1 MGYDAS
7 FDGPFYRSNAWQT
20 LMKTVGSS
28 RFLLLIY
35 AVTVFVSAF
44 LLFQVQPLISR
55 RILPWFGG
63 SPAVWTTC
71 MLFFQCVLFLGYA
84 YAHAA
89 HKLAPKWQAV
99 AHLVL
104 LLAAL
109 TLARI
114 DPSTSWKP
122 QDAGTPMWRILML
135 LTVCVGLPYFVLA
148 TTGPL
153 LQAWFSRVFAGR
165 SPYRLYA
172 LSNVGS
178 LIALL
183 SYPFWFEPQFGLSQ
197 QSWLWFGGFA
207 LFAALC
213 GFVAFRL
220 WREDAAASG
229 VSVPEAAVPGPRVPG
244 ASGAPP
250 QPSISKSNPTAT
262 ATAEPEPKWFHWILW
277 LVLPAFGSFML
288 LATTNHVC
296 QDVAVVPFLWVV
308 PLSVY
313 LLTFIIAFDHPRWYQ
328 PLAAALLTMVSLY
341 TVTAV
346 YFAGFGAINLL
357 ELGYIGPYLDQV
369 WTDFD
374 WLRGRT
380 SAAPGPGRE
389 LNISF
394 IAALGFY
401 FTSLFMVCLLCHGQ
415 LARLRPAPRHLTAFY
430 LMIAGG
436 GAIGGLLVSLVAPL
450 VFTTYLE
457 WKLGVVGGYVI
468 AMLVVLFAWLGRG
481 TDGPGTTEAEN
492 GTTAKAPSNIIRG
505 TSIVLRVVLVGLM
518 LGGLYETVTFLGLG
532 GTTPLEAVRNF
543 YGTVSIRE
551 RNVKDPASHRYV
563 MYNGRIVHGVQFSDP
578 KKRNV
583 PTTYYTHRSG
593 VGRTLD
599 ALQAQKPDLRV
610 GAVGLGVGTLAAY
623 AGPRSRYTFY
633 EINPVVER
641 FARDTRYFTYL
652 ADHADQVDVVLGDAR
667 LSMEREPSQRFH
679 LLVLDAFSGDAIPTH
694 LLTHEAF
701 EIYRGHMANK
711 AADGIDGS
719 IAVHVTNK
727 YFDLRP
733 VVKAGAAQLGL
744 ECLLIEVPTDDD
756 DASQRSHWMVLT
768 RNPELI
774 KTLQPYLTKEEKP
787 RDPIVW
793 TDDHSDPFKLLI
805 R

>member
-1 MGYDAS
+1 
-7 FDGPFYRSNAWQT
+7 
-20 LMKTVGSS
+20 MKTVGSS
-28 RFLLLIY
+28 RGLLFIY

-104 LLAAL
+104 LMAAL
-109 TLARI
+109 ALARI
-114 DPSTSWKP
+114 DPSPSWKP

-135 LTVCVGLPYFVLA
+135 LTVSVGLPYFVLA

-207 LFAALC
+207 LFAGLC

-220 WREDAAASG
+220 WRHDAGAAG
-229 VSVPEAAVPGPRVPG
+229 AELAVAGVPGT
-244 ASGAPP
+244 SGAPP
-250 QPSISKSNPTAT
+250 QNSSEPVTEIAIPVPALSTALEDT
-262 ATAEPEPKWFHWILW
+262 KPKWFHWILW
-277 LVLPAFGSFML
+277 LALPAFGSFML

-328 PLAAALLTMVSLY
+328 PVVAGLLTIVALY
-341 TVTAV
+341 AVTAV
-346 YFAGFGAINLL
+346 YYLGIGNFNLL
-357 ELGYIGPYLDQV
+357 DMGYFGPYLDQV

-374 WLRGRT
+374 WLSGRSDGT
-380 SAAPGPGRE
+380 AGPGRE
-389 LNISF
+389 LSVSF
-394 IAALGFY
+394 VAALAFY
-401 FTSLFMVCLLCHGQ
+401 FVALFMVCLLCHGQ

-457 WKLGVVGGYVI
+457 WKLGVVGGYLI
-468 AMLVVLFAWLGRG
+468 AMLVVICVWISRTYHALRTA
-481 TDGPGTTEAEN
+481 EAAN
-492 GTTAKAPSNIIRG
+492 GATAKRSSDVMIII
-505 TSIVLRVVLVGLM
+505 SIVLRTVVVGL
-518 LGGLYETVTFLGLG
+518 LLAGLYETVTFLGLG

-543 YGTVSIRE
+543 YGTVSIRQ
-551 RNVKDPASHRYV
+551 RQPKNPDLHRYI
-563 MYNGRIVHGVQFSDP
+563 MYNGRIVHGVQFADP
-578 KKRNV
+578 KKRSV

-593 VGRTLD
+593 IGRTLD

-623 AGPRSRYTFY
+623 AGPQSRYTFY

-652 ADHADQVDVVLGDAR
+652 ADHKDQVNVVLGDAR
-667 LSMEREPSQRFH
+667 LSLEREPSQRFH

-694 LLTHEAF
+694 LLTREAF

-711 AADGIDGS
+711 ATDGIDGS

-727 YFDLRP
+727 FFNLRP

-744 ECLLIEVPTDDD
+744 ECLLIEVPGDDD
-756 DASQRSHWMVLT
+756 DASQRAHWMILT
-768 RNPELI
+768 RNPGLI
-774 KTLQPYLTKEEKP
+774 QALRPHVTKEEKP

-793 TDDHSDPFKLLI
+793 TDDHSDPYKLLI

>member
-1 MGYDAS
+1 
-7 FDGPFYRSNAWQT
+7 
-20 LMKTVGSS
+20 MKTVGSS
-28 RFLLLIY
+28 RLLLLIY
-35 AVTVFVSAF
+35 AATVFVSAF

-71 MLFFQCVLFLGYA
+71 MLFFQCALFLGYA

-109 TLARI
+109 ALARI
-114 DPSTSWKP
+114 DPSPLWKP

-135 LTVCVGLPYFVLA
+135 LTVSVGLPYFVLA

-153 LQAWFSRVFAGR
+153 LQAWFSRVFVGR

-172 LSNVGS
+172 LSNLGS

-220 WREDAAASG
+220 WRYDAEKAGKVDVSLPTSSVATAIPETETSDAA
-229 VSVPEAAVPGPRVPG
+229 V
-244 ASGAPP
+244 APDKTP
-250 QPSISKSNPTAT
+250 VNG
-262 ATAEPEPKWFHWILW
+262 EPKWYHRVLW

-313 LLTFIIAFDHPRWYQ
+313 LVTFIIAFDHPRWYR
-328 PLAAALLTMVSLY
+328 PMAAALLTIVSLY
-341 TVTAV
+341 AVSAV
-346 YFAGFGAINLL
+346 YYLGFGRFNLL
-357 ELGYIGPYLDQV
+357 DMGYFGPYLDQV

-374 WLRGRT
+374 WLSGRST
-380 SAAPGPGRE
+380 RATGGVRE
-389 LNISF
+389 FTITF
-394 IAALGFY
+394 FAALAFY
-401 FTSLFMVCLLCHGQ
+401 FFALFMVCLVCHGQ
-415 LARLRPAPRHLTAFY
+415 LARLRPSPRHLTAYY

-457 WKLGVVGGYVI
+457 WKVGIVGGYLI
-468 AMLVVLFAWLGRG
+468 AILVMLFAWVGRMIRDSAERG
-481 TDGPGTTEAEN
+481 TT
-492 GTTAKAPSNIIRG
+492 KCSSNARLA
-505 TSIVLRVVLVGLM
+505 TSITLCVAPAALM
-518 LGGLYETVTFLGLG
+518 LAGLYETVTFLELG
-532 GTTPLEAVRNF
+532 GTTPLAAVRNF

-551 RNVKDPASHRYV
+551 RQPENPDLHRYI
-563 MYNGRIVHGVQFSDP
+563 MYNGRIVHGIQFADP
-578 KKRNV
+578 HKRSV
-583 PTTYYTHRSG
+583 PTTYYTHRAG
-593 VGRTLD
+593 IGRTLD

-623 AGPRSRYTFY
+623 SGPRSRYTFY

-641 FARDTRYFTYL
+641 FARDVRYFTYL
-652 ADHADQVDVVLGDAR
+652 ADHADQVNVMLGDAR
-667 LSMEREPSQRFH
+667 LSLERTPPQRFH

-694 LLTHEAF
+694 LLTREAF
-701 EIYRGHMANK
+701 EIYRGHMAQK
-711 AADGIDGS
+711 SADGIDGS

-727 YFDLRP
+727 YFNLRP

-744 ECLLIEVPTDDD
+744 ECLLIEVPGDDD
-756 DASQRSHWMVLT
+756 DASQRAHWMILT

-774 KTLQPYLTKEEKP
+774 QTLRPHVTQEKEP